1 MLQSVTECY
10 RVLLHSVTQ
19 CYSHSADTRPRHRA
33 PLLAQSL
40 SRCFM
45 FKFIVSAGCSQ
56 LIREIQLYSVSGE
69 AMSNALT
76 REMRAGDTM
85 RHYDYDTVP
94 NPDHDR
100 DTGLGPVSACILYT
114 EDHGP
119 GRDKNAKF
127 YFPLPMSSNVPWL
140 LGYSVQRSVA
150 STLPPV
156 PHCSRRGQHRPAGG
170 AAAAGVGYWIVSLT
184 IAVVLLLL
192 VVL

>member
-10 RVLLHSVTQ
+10 RVLLHSVTE
-19 CYSHSADTRPRHRA
+19 CYSHSADTRTRHRA

-76 REMRAGDTM
+76 RGMRACDTM
-85 RHYDYDTVP
+85 RHYDTAP
-94 NPDHDR
+94 NPYHDR
-100 DTGLGPVSACILYT
+100 DTGWGGWGSFVCLHRA
-114 EDHGP
+114 DHGP

-140 LGYSVQRSVA
+140 LGAAQRCLDTSACVA
-150 STLPPV
+150 L
-156 PHCSRRGQHRPAGG
+156 QQARPAPSSWGSCSCCWWWWM
-170 AAAAGVGYWIVSLT
+170 VG
-184 IAVVLLLL
+184 
-192 VVL
+192 

>member
-1 MLQSVTECY
+1 
-10 RVLLHSVTQ
+10 
-19 CYSHSADTRPRHRA
+19 
-33 PLLAQSL
+33 
-40 SRCFM
+40 M

-85 RHYDYDTVP
+85 MHYDTAP
-94 NPDHDR
+94 NPYHDR

-140 LGYSVQRSVA
+140 LGAAQRCLDTSA
-150 STLPPV
+150 YAAL
-156 PHCSRRGQHRPAGG
+156 QQARPAPPSWGSCSCCWWWWWM
-170 AAAAGVGYWIVSLT
+170 VG
-184 IAVVLLLL
+184 
-192 VVL
+192 